1 MLAIRSVTLRAL
13 EETAAELEAAAG
25 AWGLRSFFVP
35 FQCQAAPGLE
45 HWVRVVGPAINGP
58 FRRGALAVATPV
70 LVGAMRALGDQIIKA
85 FRGTVRRQLGPS
97 TFKRRPAPIPS
108 YHRSLR

>member
-1 MLAIRSVTLRAL
+1 MLDPLKGASGSVGAV
-13 EETAAELEAAAG
+13 EE
-25 AWGLRSFFVP
+25 
-35 FQCQAAPGLE
+35 
-45 HWVRVVGPAINGP
+45 
-58 FRRGALAVATPV
+58 ALAVATPV